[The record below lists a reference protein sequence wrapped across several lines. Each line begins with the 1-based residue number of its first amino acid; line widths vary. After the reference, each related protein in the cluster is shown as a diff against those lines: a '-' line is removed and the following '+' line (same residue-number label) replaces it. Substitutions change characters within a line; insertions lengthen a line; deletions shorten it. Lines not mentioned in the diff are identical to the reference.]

1 MTERILLPGD
11 VIANSEQELPQEV
24 LDLKRL
30 AEALAQIEVLPD
42 EVTNARVAQEH
53 ASIWAPREPL
63 AVPSEFTESGRK
75 A

>member
-1 MTERILLPGD
+1 MSGLILLPGD
-11 VIANSEQELPQEV
+11 PIANSEQELSQEV
-24 LDLKRL
+24 LELKRL
-30 AEALAQIEVLPD
+30 AEEQAALEVLPD

-53 ASIWAPREPL
+53 ASIWAAREPL

>member
-11 VIANSEQELPQEV
+11 VIANSEQELPQEFLKV
-24 LDLKRL
+24 KRL
-30 AEALAQIEVLPD
+30 AEEKAALEILPD
-42 EVTNARVAQEH
+42 HFESLRVNAEH

-63 AVPSEFTESGRK
+63 ASPAHFSESGHN

>member
-1 MTERILLPGD
+1 MSELILLPGD
-11 VIANSEQELPQEV
+11 LIANSEQELPQEFLNV
-24 LDLKRL
+24 KRE
-30 AEALAQIEVLPD
+30 AEAKAALEVLPD